1 MQRITRDNGFLN
13 KEKCMNFLKIRGHQI
28 AFKDLNPE
36 KEEAILLVHGH
47 PFDHTMWEY
56 QYEVLQDY
64 RLLLPDLK
72 GYGQSDTNLEKIFI
86 ESQALDLALLL
97 DELGIEKVH
106 LIGLSMG
113 GQIIVEFQ
121 RLFPASVNSLIIAA
135 STPTGETEESYTNRL
150 ALANTIQEIGMLTY
164 TQKDIHKYI
173 NLEVIRGDSEVYQHL
188 FRMMTKTTVAG
199 AVAAH
204 RGRAERRDNF
214 NYLKNIQIPT
224 LVIAGEKDYFFSVE
238 VVEQVANEIPN
249 AQFEMIKGSGHL
261 PNMEKPAIFN
271 ELITNFYKTAM

>member
-1 MQRITRDNGFLN
+1 
-13 KEKCMNFLKIRGHQI
+13 MNTLEIRGNRI
-28 AFKDLNPE
+28 AFKDLNSQ

-56 QYEVLQDY
+56 QYDALKDF
-64 RLLLPDLK
+64 RLILPDLK
-72 GYGQSDTNLEKIFI
+72 GYGQSATNFEKVFI
-86 ESQALDLALLL
+86 EGQALDLALLL

-121 RLFPASVNSLIIAA
+121 RLFPARVKSLIIAA
-135 STPTGETEESYTNRL
+135 STPTAETVESYANRL
-150 ALANTIQEIGMLTY
+150 ALADTIQELGMLAY

-173 NLEVIRGDSEVYQHL
+173 NLAAISRDSEVYQHL
-188 FRMMTKTTVAG
+188 FKMMTKTTVAG

-204 RGRAERRDNF
+204 KGRAERRNNF
-214 NYLKNIQIPT
+214 DYLKNINLPT

-238 VVEQVANEIPN
+238 VVEKVAKEIPN
-249 AQFEMIKGSGHL
+249 AQFEIIKESGHL
-261 PNMEKPAIFN
+261 PNMEKPQQFN
-271 ELITNFYKTAM
+271 ALMTNFYKNINY